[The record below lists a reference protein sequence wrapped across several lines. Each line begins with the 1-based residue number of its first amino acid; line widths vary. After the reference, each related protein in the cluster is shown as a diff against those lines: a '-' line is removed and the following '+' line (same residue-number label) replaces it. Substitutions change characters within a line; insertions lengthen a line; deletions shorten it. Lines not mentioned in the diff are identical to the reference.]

1 MRNQRKAAIE
11 IFNNPILI
19 GTITLLIVLV
29 AVYLSYIAENGLP
42 FVPTYSIKID
52 VQNASELVKNSDV
65 RIGGARVGQVLKI
78 TPERADPND
87 KLWPHPFARLQLSL
101 QKSLEPLPPD
111 THYQV
116 RLASVLG
123 GKYVELI
130 PGKDTRKSDGIPD
143 GGTITLDRGDN
154 IPFVDLD
161 TAFDTFGPKTQR
173 GLRSVINEFGN
184 AVAGRGTQF
193 NDAVYGLH
201 QLLPPLVRLLRLL
214 ASPST
219 HLDQFISGAASFT
232 GALAPVAPTVTSLLQ
247 DSATT
252 FQALT
257 NAGTALGQTI
267 DALPTTE
274 SVGTR
279 VLTDAQPVLD
289 DAAAITQAL
298 RPGAAL
304 LPLAGRRLDA
314 VIHLAGPAF
323 KSVPAL
329 ARQVGTALT
338 ATDKLAKDP
347 SLTQSFNVLQGNDLA
362 TFGSSAFVGLG
373 GLLRAVAPAQ
383 FACNIT
389 GTWLRN
395 FASTVSEGDTAGTWI
410 RTDAIINLG
419 QTFLASK
426 PASDLHETIYP
437 VENYSACQAG
447 NEGYA
452 PGQVIGDPGKTGT
465 AVDNTAPPPGVL
477 ARGQSVGLVP

>member
-1 MRNQRKAAIE
+1 MRAQRKAATE

-19 GTITLLIVLV
+19 GAVTLLVVIV

-42 FVPTYSIKID
+42 FVPTYNVSVD
-52 VQNASELVKNSDV
+52 VQNAAELVKNSDV

-78 TPERADPND
+78 TPERADPTD

-111 THYQV
+111 TRYQV

-130 PGKDTRKSDGIPD
+130 PGKDTRRSDGVPD
-143 GGTITLDRGDN
+143 GGTFTLKMGGN

-173 GLRSVINEFGN
+173 GLRDAVHAFGD
-184 AVAGRGTQF
+184 AVAGRGTEF

-201 QLLPPLVRLLRLL
+201 QLMPGLVRLLRLL

-219 HLDQFISGAASFT
+219 HVGQFISGAASFT
-232 GALAPVAPTVTSLLQ
+232 GALAPVAPTITALLQ

-257 NAGTALGQTI
+257 NAGPALGQTI
-267 DALPTTE
+267 DALPSTE
-274 SVGTR
+274 SVATS
-279 VLTDAQPVLD
+279 VFTNSQPVLD
-289 DAAAITQAL
+289 DAAAITAAL

-304 LPLAGRRLDA
+304 LPAAGRRLDA
-314 VIHLAGPAF
+314 VIRLASPAF
-323 KSVPAL
+323 KQVPAL
-329 ARQVGTALT
+329 GSEVGNALV
-338 ATDKLAKDP
+338 AVDKLARDP
-347 SLTQSFNVLQGNDLA
+347 SLIQSFQVLGGNDLA

-373 GLLRAVAPAQ
+373 ALLRSVADAQ
-383 FACNIT
+383 FACNVT

-395 FASTVSEGDTAGTWI
+395 FASTISEGDSAGTWI
-410 RTDAIINLG
+410 RQIDLVDLN
-419 QTFLASK
+419 QTFLAST
-426 PASDLHETIYP
+426 PASDLHLNIYP
-437 VENYSACQAG
+437 VENHSQCQAD
-447 NEGYA
+447 NEGYK
-452 PGQVIGDPGKTGT
+452 PGQVIGDPGQTGT
-465 AVDNTAPPPGVL
+465 AADNTAPPPGVL
-477 ARGQSVGLVP
+477 ARGQSAGLVP